1 MTTFETTHPP
11 RARRSRTR
19 AQAALLVSAQAAFVV
34 AALTV
39 PLSFAWVS
47 AHIRRPGAQHSV
59 PAQASVVPAETLAST
74 PALMVLAY
82 HNIEPHPHSPYAL
95 TPQQFTDQM
104 QALIAAGY
112 TAAST
117 SDVTTALAGRPVPGH
132 RVLITFDDGAKG
144 IWTYADP
151 VLARYHLR
159 ATAFI
164 ITGQVGQHQPYYV
177 TWEELRAMQDTGRW
191 DLESHTHLG
200 HGLIPID
207 GHGGR
212 GRFLTNRAWLPRQV
226 RSESQP
232 EYLHRITADLA
243 QSKAAL
249 IAHHLPTPLYF
260 AFPFSA
266 TGHPSNDTA
275 IPALLRNVL
284 QSQFAASFVNETNA
298 TALTPQN
305 LATRELPRIEV
316 RPIMSPAEL
325 LGRLLRAAPRP
336 PAQAHLNLITD
347 WCCTSGTPNVNV
359 DTTGRYRVLSN
370 EDAGW
375 RLSTYGPSES
385 ARWTRYTLTAMA
397 QGLKEPGQAMA
408 LVVRTLGHAGVRVV
422 VSRSAVRLVEVND
435 LLSERELARA
445 PLPAHDQHQVQ
456 ITVTDKTITVTVDA
470 TTTLAFR
477 GAGAG
482 GIGLGIF
489 RTPSGTDLWW
499 SDVRLS

>member
-1 MTTFETTHPP
+1 M
-11 RARRSRTR
+11 RAR
-19 AQAALLVSAQAAFVV
+19 AALLVSAQAALVV
-34 AALTV
+34 AALSV

-47 AHIRRPGAQHSV
+47 AHTRRPGAQHSV
-59 PAQASVVPAETLAST
+59 VAHGSVVPAETLAST
-74 PALMVLAY
+74 PALMVLTY
-82 HNIEPHPHSPYAL
+82 HNIEPHPHSLYAL

-104 QALIAAGY
+104 QALTAAGY
-112 TAAST
+112 TSAST
-117 SDVTTALAGRPVPGH
+117 SDVTAALTGQPVPGH
-132 RVLITFDDGAKG
+132 HVLITFDDGAKG

-212 GRFLTNRAWLPRQV
+212 GHFLTNRAWLPRQV
-226 RSESQP
+226 RSESQS
-232 EYLHRITADLA
+232 EYLRRITADLA

-266 TGHPSNDTA
+266 TGYPSNDIA
-275 IPALLRNVL
+275 IPALLRKVL
-284 QSQFAASFVNETNA
+284 QSQFTASFVNDAHA

-305 LATRELPRIEV
+305 MATRELPRIEV
-316 RPIMSPAEL
+316 RPAMSPTDL
-325 LGRLLRAAPRP
+325 LDRLLRAAPRP
-336 PAQAHLNLITD
+336 PAQAHLSEITD
-347 WCCTSGTPNVNV
+347 WCCTSGTPNVSV
-359 DTTGRYRVLSN
+359 DATGRYRVLSD

-375 RLSTYGPSES
+375 QLSTYGPSEV
-385 ARWTRYTLTAMA
+385 ARWTRYTLTGTA
-397 QGLKEPGQAMA
+397 QGLKDPGQAMA
-408 LVVRTLGHAGVRVV
+408 LIVRTLGHAGVRVV
-422 VSRSAVRLVEVND
+422 VGRNAVRLVKVNS
-435 LLSERELARA
+435 LLSERALSRA
-445 PLPAHDQHQVQ
+445 PLPALDQHQVQ
-456 ITVTDKTITVTVDA
+456 ITVTDKLIRVTVDA

-489 RTPSGTDLWW
+489 RTPTVTDLWW
-499 SDVRLS
+499 SDVRVS